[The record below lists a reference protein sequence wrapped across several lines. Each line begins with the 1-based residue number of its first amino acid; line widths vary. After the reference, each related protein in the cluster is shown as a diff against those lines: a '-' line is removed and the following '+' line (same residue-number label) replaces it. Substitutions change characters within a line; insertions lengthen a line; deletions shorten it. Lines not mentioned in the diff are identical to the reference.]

1 MSTGACRA
9 GLSTGPD
16 PTGYAVSA
24 AGTNLGHMYLP
35 ALALLRRQH
44 GLITHA
50 QVLEVVPHRGDVR
63 RLVRS
68 GRLVPVRRGV
78 LVDAEVWDAAEPFR
92 ARPLLRVRAAALS
105 LQSPSYAFSHDSS
118 SIVLDMG
125 APSPESALVH
135 VSRAKVHGDAV
146 RAGVKHHRAPYLHA
160 DVLEVHGLRVLG
172 PARTAL
178 DLAREHGRAAG
189 LAGCDAALRRGVRRE
204 ELADA
209 FSRMHCWPGSTV
221 MRWCI
226 EHADAGAES
235 YLESL
240 GRELVLELGVGVPQ
254 TQFGLSDGRREV
266 WCDMRVGRHVYEVD
280 GLLKY
285 PDDPEAARL
294 VLRKEKERQ
303 DFIGGFKLGVS
314 RITAYDCGAGR
325 AAALGRLHRE
335 QADTDRRFGTSID
348 DLAPFILPPAR
359 RRRSA

>member
-1 MSTGACRA
+1 
-9 GLSTGPD
+9 
-16 PTGYAVSA
+16 
-24 AGTNLGHMYLP
+24 MYLP

-50 QVLEVVPHRGDVR
+50 QVLEVVPHRSDVR
-63 RLVRS
+63 RLVQS
-68 GRLVPVRRGV
+68 GRLVAVRRGV
-78 LVDAEVWDAAEPFR
+78 LADAEVWDAAEPYR
-92 ARPLLRVRAAALS
+92 ARPLLRIRAATLS
-105 LQSPSYAFSHDSS
+105 LQSPAYAFSHDSS

-146 RAGVKHHRAPYLHA
+146 RAGIKHHRAPYVN
-160 DVLEVHGLRVLG
+160 DEVLEVDGLRVLA

-178 DLAREHGRAAG
+178 DLAREHGRPAG
-189 LAGCDAALRRGVRRE
+189 LAGCDAALRRGVSRE
-204 ELADA
+204 ELTDA

-240 GRELVLELGVGVPQ
+240 GRELVLELGVGVPE

-266 WCDMRVGRHVYEVD
+266 WCDIRVGRHVFEVD

-325 AAALGRLHRE
+325 AAALARLDRE
-335 QADTDRRFGTSID
+335 HADTCRRFGTSIE
-348 DLAPFILPPAR
+348 DLAPFVLPASR